1 MSRFLLCNEA
11 LLEGLAYASKWP
23 NPLSKPQ
30 ILFDKRILLL
40 LFHKYGL
47 YFYMCMSSL
56 STFFFFKKNQYIILW
71 VSERCLKYSVMG
83 FSQVWTSCAKNR
95 VSPIMRL
102 VILDNYDLASEWAAK
117 YICNCIVKFKP
128 GQDRYFSLGLPTGIN
143 HAFYF
148 IYSHY
153 IRLRKLFFLLKYF
166 SLSFCIA
173 EHISI

>member
-56 STFFFFKKNQYIILW
+56 STFFFKKNQYIILW

-95 VSPIMRL
+95 ISPIMRL

-148 IYSHY
+148 IYSRY
-153 IRLRKLFFLLKYF
+153 IRLRKLFFFIKILFIIILYRWTY
-166 SLSFCIA
+166 
-173 EHISI
+173 